1 MTDLMPESAWAEAA
15 ASSPDFSESTRP
27 APLPQP
33 SSPPLPARRAERRPA
48 PALAAD
54 VNELLESMARKRVP
68 RLKAVRHRL
77 QQARAALNLAQIEEP
92 LQALHT
98 ATSALDF
105 LAGRQGGAAAAGF
118 VQQGL
123 AFTAAAAEWEAR
135 MASFLQRHAS
145 GVPVARLVGIDLVL
159 ESGSLHKRVRQG
171 AHWLAEMDRD
181 LLSRRRTANSAV
193 ASRAID
199 ELARRAKAM
208 HERLQAVHRL
218 CGHARRVHGL
228 AEEQADERAHLCET
242 LQLRV
247 HPASYALHQALQP
260 LLHAVAH
267 RPLVPTELIVAIDA
281 RHALQVELT
290 QAGAQ
295 LARLHAGERELATQ
309 LASMEQAPG
318 HPV

>member
-1 MTDLMPESAWAEAA
+1 MTHLMPESAWAEPAA
-15 ASSPDFSESTRP
+15 TPPDFSESTSPASLAQP
-27 APLPQP
+27 APA
-33 SSPPLPARRAERRPA
+33 ARRAGRRPA

-68 RLKAVRHRL
+68 RLDAVRQRL
-77 QQARAALNLAQIEEP
+77 QQSRAVLNLAQIEAP
-92 LQALHT
+92 LQALHAATT
-98 ATSALDF
+98 AIDF
-105 LAGRQGGAAAAGF
+105 LAGRQGGAAGAEF
-118 VQQGL
+118 LRQGL
-123 AFTAAAAEWEAR
+123 ALTAAAAQWESR

-145 GVPVARLVGIDLVL
+145 GVPVTRLVGIDLVL

-171 AHWLAEMDRD
+171 AHWLAEMDQD
-181 LLSRRRTANSAV
+181 LLRRRRTANSSV

-228 AEEQADERAHLCET
+228 CEEQAHARADLCET

-247 HPASYALHQALQP
+247 HPASHALVEALQP
-260 LLHAVAH
+260 LLHAAAY
-267 RPLVPTELIVAIDA
+267 RALVPTELLGAIDA

-290 QAGAQ
+290 QAGAH
-295 LARLHAGERELATQ
+295 LARLHAGDRELAMQ
-309 LASMEQAPG
+309 LASMAPAPG
-318 HPV
+318 HLG